1 MYVRSAPMN
10 KVDTSYALATADRI
24 DKTLNDVETRL
35 LNAINILF
43 NKEKTDD
50 KRTDGQDT

>member
-10 KVDTSYALATADRI
+10 KVDTAYALATADRI
-24 DKTLNDVETRL
+24 DKTLNDAETRL

>member
-1 MYVRSAPMN
+1 MTMN
-10 KVDTSYALATADRI
+10 KVDTAYALATADRI

>member
-10 KVDTSYALATADRI
+10 KVDTAYALATADRI

-35 LNAINILF
+35 LKAINILF

-50 KRTDGQDT
+50 KRTDGQAT

>member
-10 KVDTSYALATADRI
+10 KVDTAYALATADRI